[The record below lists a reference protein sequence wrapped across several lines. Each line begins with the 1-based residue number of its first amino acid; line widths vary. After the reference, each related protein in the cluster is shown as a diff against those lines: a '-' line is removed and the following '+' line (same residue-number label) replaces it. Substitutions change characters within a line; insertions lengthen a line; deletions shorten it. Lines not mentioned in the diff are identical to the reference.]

1 MKKTLLSLLFA
12 AASVASFAQ
21 TNAILQMQNGV
32 LDKAKT
38 EIDKFM
44 LDEKNAVKA
53 KSWLAKAQIYE
64 ALALDNTGMF
74 NKLDSMAAI
83 TAYESYKKTIELDTK
98 EGKEGKTAKEARD
111 GMAGQKL
118 YSALMTQGAAKYQ
131 NKNFKDA
138 YKLMSLASQV
148 NPKDTTAML
157 YAGIVAQLGNE
168 SDAALGY
175 FEKFL
180 SSGGKDPG
188 IYYTVADIYQKKGDM
203 TKAMATLDK
212 AIEINPDN
220 KDLKAEK
227 TNMLLR
233 SGKTEEAIE
242 TLKAAVQKEPSNIQN
257 LIILGTLYDNSA
269 QQTSDEIKKL
279 EDSLPHTADTEKKLA
294 GEKSKAEAFG
304 EEIKRLN
311 DKLKKDP
318 KTAAATK
325 KQLADVTQMQND
337 AKANITKLETEL
349 AAAKSGDIPATQK
362 KIAELGP
369 KLNERRTAAL
379 DYYSKVLKLDPAN
392 FDVNFN
398 VGVFHFNDAV
408 NIKKKVDNMDMAVY
422 QKEGKAVEQ
431 LFVAKFKEA
440 ANFFEKAWEVK
451 KESDLKENLRNVYN
465 ILKAVEKSTAYDD
478 KLASLD
484 K

>member
-21 TNAILQMQNGV
+21 TNAILQLQNGV

-38 EIDKFM
+38 DIDKFM
-44 LDEKNAVKA
+44 LDEKNAAKA
-53 KSWLAKAQIYE
+53 KSWLVKAQVYE
-64 ALALDNTGMF
+64 AIGLDNTGMF

-83 TAYESYKKTIELDTK
+83 TAYEAYKKTIELDTK
-98 EGKEGKTAKEARD
+98 EGKEGKTAKEAREA
-111 GMAGQKL
+111 MTGQKM
-118 YSALMTQGAAKYQ
+118 YSALMNQGAAKYQ
-131 NKNFKDA
+131 NKNFNDA
-138 YKLMSLASQV
+138 FKLMSLASEV

-157 YAGIVAQLGNE
+157 YTGIVAQLNQKNDE
-168 SDAALGY
+168 ALKY
-175 FEKFL
+175 FERFL
-180 SSGGKDPG
+180 AAGGKDAA

-203 TKAMATLDK
+203 SKAMAILDK
-212 AIEINPDN
+212 AIELNPDN

-233 SGKTEEAIE
+233 SGKTEDAIE
-242 TLKAAVQKEPSNIQN
+242 SLKAAIQKEPSNLQN

-269 QQTSDEIKKL
+269 QQATDDIKKL

-294 GEKSKAEAFG
+294 SEKSKLEAFS

-325 KQLADVTQMQND
+325 KQIADVTQMQND
-337 AKANITKLETEL
+337 AKASVTKLEAEL
-349 AAAKSGDIPATQK
+349 ASTKGANIAETQQ
-362 KIAELGP
+362 KIAELS
-369 KLNERRTAAL
+369 KVQAERRGLAL
-379 DYYSKVLKLDPAN
+379 DAYNKVLKQDPAN
-392 FDVNFN
+392 FEVNFN

-408 NIKKKVDNMDMAVY
+408 VIKKKVDNMDMGTY
-422 QKEGKAVEQ
+422 QKEGKAIEQ
-431 LFVAKFKEA
+431 QYVSKFKEA
-440 ANFFEKAWEVK
+440 AGYFEKAWEVK
-451 KESDLKENLRNVYN
+451 KDADLKENLRNLYN
-465 ILKAVEKSTAYDD
+465 LLKQVEKSTAYDE
-478 KLASLD
+478 KIAALD